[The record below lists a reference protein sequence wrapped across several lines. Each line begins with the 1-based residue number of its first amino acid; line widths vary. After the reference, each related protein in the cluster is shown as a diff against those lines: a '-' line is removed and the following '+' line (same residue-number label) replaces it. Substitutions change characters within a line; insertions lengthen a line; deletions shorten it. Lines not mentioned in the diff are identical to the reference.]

1 MPFDINRFKS
11 TLDRLGGPARDNLF
25 EVSITR
31 RDTTS
36 EKFDPLKDFTF
47 LCSAVT
53 VPGISIQ
60 TATYEPVG
68 RLATQFPTT
77 ISNDGVSAVVMVD
90 SDHEVLRF
98 FHAWAQS
105 VVNYSVKGGSF
116 SAIGEGDD
124 SQLPYEVGFKDEY
137 SCNMTI
143 KHYSTE
149 SFKDKYYEI
158 QLENVWPVA
167 LGDLDLAWNNN
178 DSNLIMSVGFEYSNI
193 TFSGEK
199 TGTLNQS
206 RGGGFLDMLGD
217 LANFGDT
224 VRSTLRS
231 GKPRSIQDAV
241 NKLTRVRNS
250 FDRLSG

>member
-31 RDTTS
+31 GEKTS
-36 EKFDPLKDFTF
+36 ENFDPLRDFTF
-47 LCSAVT
+47 LCNAVT
-53 VPGISIQ
+53 VPGISIE
-60 TATYEPVG
+60 TSMYEPVG
-68 RLATQFPTT
+68 KLATNFPTT
-77 ISNDGVSAVVMVD
+77 ISNDGVQAVVMVD
-90 SDHEVLRF
+90 SDHEVLSF
-98 FHAWAQS
+98 FHQWAQS
-105 VVNYSVKGGSF
+105 VVNYSVSGGAF
-116 SAIGEGDD
+116 SEVND
-124 SQLPYEVGFKDEY
+124 QLPYEVGFKDEY
-137 SCNMTI
+137 SCDMTI

-149 SFKDKYYEI
+149 SYPDKYYEI
-158 QLENVWPVA
+158 KLQNVWPTSI
-167 LGDLDLAWNNN
+167 GDLDLAWNNN

-193 TFSGEK
+193 EFSGEK
-199 TGTLNQS
+199 TGINGS
-206 RGGGFLDMLGD
+206 RGGGLLDILGD

-250 FDRLSG
+250 FDRLTG

>member
-31 RDTTS
+31 GEKTS
-36 EKFDPLKDFTF
+36 ENFDPLRDFTF

-53 VPGISIQ
+53 VPGINIQ
-60 TATYEPVG
+60 TSTYEPVG
-68 RLATQFPTT
+68 KLAANFPTT
-77 ISNDGVSAVVMVD
+77 ISNDGVQAVVMVD
-90 SDHEVLRF
+90 SDHEVLSF
-98 FHAWAQS
+98 FHRWAQS
-105 VVNYSVKGGSF
+105 VVNYSTSGGAF
-116 SAIGEGDD
+116 SEVND
-124 SQLPYEVGFKDEY
+124 QLAYEVGFKDEY
-137 SCNMTI
+137 SCDMTI

-149 SFKDKYYEI
+149 SYPDKYYEI
-158 QLENVWPVA
+158 KLKNVWPSA

-193 TFSGEK
+193 EFSGEK
-199 TGTLNQS
+199 TGINGS
-206 RGGGFLDMLGD
+206 RGGGLLDILGD

-250 FDRLSG
+250 FDRLTG